1 MKQYAADKVSLIVD
15 GTPMTGLA
23 EGSFITVGR
32 VTESATL
39 HVGADGKGTMVI
51 NADKSGTFVARFAQS
66 SLSNAVL
73 SALEAT
79 HAVFPVILKDT
90 NGNSLH
96 SGAKG
101 FVSAMP
107 SSDYAQELSTRE
119 WTIIVESLIHFEGG
133 NPDV

>member
-1 MKQYAADKVSLIVD
+1 MKEYAADAVSFIVN
-15 GTPMTGLA
+15 GVPMTGFA
-23 EGSFITVGR
+23 DGSFVTVAR
-32 VTESATL
+32 ATESATL

-51 NADKSGTFVARFAQS
+51 NANQSGTFVARFTQT

-73 SALEAT
+73 SALEST
-79 HAVFPVILKDT
+79 HAVFPVILKDA

-101 FVSAMP
+101 FITTMP

-119 WTIIVESLIHFEGG
+119 WTITVEKLIHFEGG
-133 NPDV
+133 SPDI